1 MVKTIKITFTV
12 VLLFCANSSVFSQFG
27 IGGGLSG
34 LYGFGSP
41 KSFSGFNLLAE
52 LPQDD
57 EMTYFG
63 KITYLFPRTDDKSY
77 LEFLNNNNPMLS
89 GQTFEYNFSMDYLL
103 LEGGKRYYIGEGYES
118 GLAGY
123 GSSNIVLI
131 LNSVRKNFDYKEFNA
146 SDYNIE
152 TVSPERGRIFS
163 LGLGLNVGGKYTV
176 PSINGAFYADLGLN
190 YLLLQPMF
198 SNQTSVGGSTFI
210 RSLFFTF
217 NLGFRKNF
225 Y

>member
-1 MVKTIKITFTV
+1 MVKFIKV
-12 VLLFCANSSVFSQFG
+12 VLFVVSIICSTGSLTAQFG

-41 KSFSGFNLLAE
+41 KSFGGLNVILE

-63 KITYLFPRTDDKSY
+63 KVTYLFPRQDDVTYSEY
-77 LEFLNNNNPMLS
+77 LNNNNSLLS
-89 GQTFEYNFSMDYLL
+89 GQSFDYNFTMDYLL
-103 LEGGKRYYIGEGYES
+103 LEGGKRFYIGDGYES

-123 GSSNIVLI
+123 GSTNIILI
-131 LNSVRKNFDYKEFNA
+131 LNTVKKNFDYKEFNA

-152 TVSPERGRIFS
+152 TVSPERGSIFS
-163 LGLGLNVGGKYTV
+163 LGLGLNFGGKYTV
-176 PSINGAFYADLGLN
+176 PSLNGAFYADLGLN
-190 YLLLQPMF
+190 YLLLQPMI
-198 SNQTSVGGSTFI
+198 SNATANGGAPFFK
-210 RSLFFTF
+210 SLFFTF
-217 NLGFRKNF
+217 NVGFRKNL

>member
-1 MVKTIKITFTV
+1 MVKTLKITLIV
-12 VLLFCANSSVFSQFG
+12 MLLFCANSSVFAQFG

-41 KSFSGFNLLAE
+41 KSFGGLNVVLE

-63 KITYLFPRTDDKSY
+63 KITYLFPRQDEITYSEY
-77 LEFLNNNNPMLS
+77 LNNNNSLLS
-89 GQTFEYNFSMDYLL
+89 GQSFDYNFSMDYLL
-103 LEGGKRYYIGEGYES
+103 LEGGKRFYIGDGYES

-123 GSSNIVLI
+123 GSTNVVLI
-131 LNSVRKNFDYKEFNA
+131 LNTVKKNFDYKEFNA

-152 TVSPERGRIFS
+152 TVSPERGSIFS
-163 LGLGLNVGGKYTV
+163 LGLGLNFGGKYTV
-176 PSINGAFYADLGLN
+176 PSLNGAFYADLGLN
-190 YLLLQPMF
+190 YLLLQPMI
-198 SNQTSVGGSTFI
+198 SNATANGGAPFFK
-210 RSLFFTF
+210 SLFFTF
-217 NLGFRKNF
+217 NVGFRKNL